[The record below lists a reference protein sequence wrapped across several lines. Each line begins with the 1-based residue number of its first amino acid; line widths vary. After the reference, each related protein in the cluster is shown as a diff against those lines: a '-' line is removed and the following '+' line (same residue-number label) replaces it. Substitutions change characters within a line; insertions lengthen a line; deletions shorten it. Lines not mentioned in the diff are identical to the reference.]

1 MNLYE
6 SQSRVKIGFLVAAFL
21 IVVASLGYT
30 NWLASDLS
38 EQERSKVKLWADAYR
53 NLNLAD
59 ENTDIGFLFEVI
71 RNNNTVPMILTDGD
85 DMIIDSRNL
94 DTAKAHNN
102 PQYLSKKLEEMK
114 QGMPPIEI
122 EIAPGDFNYIYY
134 TDSFQ
139 LVQLRYFPWI
149 QLGVISLFVGVG
161 YITLST
167 TRVSEQN
174 RLWVGMAKET
184 AHQLGTPISSLMAWV
199 EYLRETAPEQE
210 HITLELEK
218 DVNRLEL
225 IADRFSKI
233 GSKPDLEAHDIKLI
247 LSGISNYI
255 ESRVS
260 KHVNFNLHLPENVMV
275 MLNPPLFEWVMENL
289 LKNALDSME
298 GGRGTITIT
307 AQAEGDTIL
316 IDIADTGKGIPKSKF
331 KTVFQPGY
339 STKKRGWGLGLALAQ
354 RIVEQY
360 HSGKIFIKD
369 SVEGK
374 GTTFRVVL
382 SLA

>member
-21 IVVASLGYT
+21 IVAISLVYT
-30 NWLASDLS
+30 NWLASDLA
-38 EQERSKVKLWADAYR
+38 EQERNKVKLWADAYR
-53 NLNLAD
+53 NLNMAD

-71 RNNNTVPMILTDGD
+71 RNNNTVPMILTDGND
-85 DMIIDSRNL
+85 IIAWRNL
-94 DTAKAHNN
+94 DSLKAEKD
-102 PQYLSKKLEEMK
+102 PAYLTRQLAQMK
-114 QGMPPIEI
+114 GDGRPPIEI
-122 EIAPGDFNYIYY
+122 EITPGDLNYIYY

-139 LVQLRYFPWI
+139 LVQLRYFPWV
-149 QLGVISLFVGVG
+149 QLGVITLFVVVG

-210 HITLELEK
+210 HVTVELEK

-233 GSKPDLEAHDIKLI
+233 GSKPDLEAHDIKEMLTK
-247 LSGISNYI
+247 SVGYI
-255 ESRVS
+255 QSRSS
-260 KHVNFNLHLPENVMV
+260 KQVVFLMQLPENVGV

-289 LKNALDSME
+289 LKNALDAME
-298 GGRGTITIT
+298 GRGTITVT
-307 AQAEGDTIL
+307 AAAEEGQIL
-316 IDIADTGKGIPKSKF
+316 IDIADSGKGIPKSKF
-331 KTVFQPGY
+331 KTVFQPGF
-339 STKKRGWGLGLALAQ
+339 STKKRGWGLGLALAK

-360 HSGKIFIKD
+360 HGGKIYVKD

-382 SLA
+382 ALA

>member
-6 SQSRVKIGFLVAAFL
+6 SQSRVKVLFLLAAFL
-21 IVVASLGYT
+21 IVVVSLVYT
-30 NWLASDLS
+30 NWLASDLA
-38 EQERSKVKLWADAYR
+38 EQERNKVKLWADAYR
-53 NLNLAD
+53 NLNMAD

-71 RNNNTVPMILTDGD
+71 RNNNSVPMILTDAD
-85 DMIIDSRNL
+85 YNIIDSRNL
-94 DTAKAHNN
+94 DSIKARRN
-102 PQYLSKKLEEMK
+102 PNYLPDQLHEMRS
-114 QGMPPIEI
+114 GMPPIEI

-134 TDSFQ
+134 KDSFQ

-149 QLGVISLFVGVG
+149 QLGVIGLFVVVG

-210 HITLELEK
+210 HVTVELEK

-233 GSKPDLEAHDIKLI
+233 GSKPGLEPHDIKEI
-247 LSGISNYI
+247 LGKSINYI
-255 ESRVS
+255 ETRVS
-260 KHVNFNLHLPENVMV
+260 SQVKFVIELPDDIQV

-289 LKNALDSME
+289 LKNALDAMD
-298 GGRGTITIT
+298 GIGTITIT
-307 AQAEGDTIL
+307 AHPEESNIL
-316 IDIADTGKGIPKSKF
+316 IDVSDTGKGIPKSKT
-331 KTVFQPGY
+331 KMVFQPGF
-339 STKKRGWGLGLALAQ
+339 STKKRGWGLGLALAK

-360 HSGKIFIKD
+360 HGGKIFVKE
-369 SVEGK
+369 STEGK

-382 SLA
+382 ALA

>member
-6 SQSRVKIGFLVAAFL
+6 SQSRIKIGFFVAAFL

-30 NWLASDLS
+30 NWLAGDLA
-38 EQERSKVKLWADAYR
+38 EQERNKVTLWADAYR

-85 DMIIDSRNL
+85 DNIIDSRNL
-94 DTAKAHNN
+94 DTAKVSRN
-102 PQYLSKKLEEMK
+102 PDYLPKQLEEMK
-114 QGMPPIEI
+114 QGMPPITI

-149 QLGVISLFVGVG
+149 QLGVITLFVVIG

-199 EYLRETAPEQE
+199 DYLRETAPDQE
-210 HITLELEK
+210 HITVELEK

-307 AQAEGDTIL
+307 AQVEGSNIH

-339 STKKRGWGLGLALAQ
+339 STKKRGWGLGLALAK

-374 GTTFRVVL
+374 GTTFRIVL
-382 SLA
+382 ALS